1 METKDFLR
9 EITEIMGVSG
19 YELKVGLK
27 INDYF
32 HRLCDQ
38 TKIDK
43 LGNVIGYKKGSGN
56 GPKIMLA
63 AHMDEIGLMITKIE
77 EGGFLR
83 FTSVGGID
91 PRTLPA
97 QEVTIYGKEKVY
109 GIIGAKPPH
118 LTEPEERTKAIK
130 MYDLFIDTGLSEEEV
145 KEKIGVGDI
154 GVVNRNLLDLKNN
167 YVSGKALDDR
177 AGVAVIIE
185 CLKELRKMVHTAD
198 VYAVATVQEEVGLR
212 GAMVSSYGIVP
223 DIGIAIDVCFGD
235 MPGLSE
241 EYTSKLDDGPVLAIG
256 PNIHPKVFEGLKKV
270 AENWNIPIQLETAPG
285 HSGTDAG
292 AIQIARGGIA
302 TAVVSLPQRY
312 MHTSVET
319 LAIQD
324 IKKAGKLLALYIANL
339 DKKGLE
345 ELKCY

>member
-1 METKDFLR
+1 MDIKEFLK
-9 EITEIMGVSG
+9 EITETMGVSG

-32 HRLCDQ
+32 HKLCEE
-38 TKIDK
+38 TKMDK
-43 LGNVIGYKKGSGN
+43 LGNVIGLKKGSGN
-56 GPKIMLA
+56 GPRIMLA
-63 AHMDEIGLMITKIE
+63 GHMDEIGLMVTKIE
-77 EGGFLR
+77 KGGFLR
-83 FTSVGGID
+83 FTQVGGID

-97 QEVTIYGKEKVY
+97 QEVTVFGKEELY

-118 LTEPEERTKAIK
+118 LTSPSERGKAMK

-145 KEKIGVGDI
+145 KEKVSVGDI
-154 GVVNRNLLDLKNN
+154 AVVNRKFTELSNG
-167 YVSGKALDDR
+167 YVAAKALDDR

-185 CLKELRKMVHTAD
+185 CLKELQKISHTAD

-235 MPGLSE
+235 MPGLPE
-241 EYTSKLDDGPVLAIG
+241 DVTSKLDGGPALAMG
-256 PNIHPKVFEGLKKV
+256 PNIHPKVFEGIKNI
-270 AENWNIPIQLETAPG
+270 ASEWNIPIQLETAPG

-302 TAVVSLPQRY
+302 TAVVSLPERY

-319 LAIQD
+319 LSLAD
-324 IKKAGKLLALYIANL
+324 IKKAGRLLALYIASL
-339 DKKGLE
+339 DNKGLE
-345 ELKCY
+345 GLKCY

>member
-154 GVVNRNLLDLKNN
+154 VVVNRKLLELKNN

-270 AENWNIPIQLETAPG
+270 ADNWNIPIQLETAPG

-324 IKKAGKLLALYIANL
+324 IKKAGKLLALYIASL

>member
-1 METKDFLR
+1 MNTKEFLR
-9 EITEIMGVSG
+9 EVTETMGVSG

-32 HRLCDQ
+32 HRLCDE
-38 TKIDK
+38 TRIDK
-43 LGNVIGYKKGSGN
+43 LGNVIGLKKGNGE

-63 AHMDEIGLMITKIE
+63 GHMDEIGLMVTKIE

-83 FTSVGGID
+83 FTQVGGID

-97 QEVTIYGKEKVY
+97 QEVIIYGTEEIY

-118 LTEPEERTKAIK
+118 LTEAHERSKAMK

-145 KEKIGVGDI
+145 KDKIQIGDI
-154 GVVNRNLLDLKNN
+154 AVVNRKLMELNN
-167 YVSGKALDDR
+167 GYIAGKALDDR
-177 AGVAVIIE
+177 AGVAVILE
-185 CLKELRKMVHTAD
+185 CLKELKKISHTAD

-235 MPGLSE
+235 MPGLGE
-241 EYTSKLDDGPVLAIG
+241 DQTSKLDGGPALAMG
-256 PNIHPKVFEGLKKV
+256 PNIHPKVFEGLKNT
-270 AENWNIPIQLETAPG
+270 ASEWNIPIQLETAPG

-302 TAVVSLPQRY
+302 TAVVSLPERY

-319 LAIQD
+319 LSLND
-324 IKKAGKLLALYIANL
+324 IKKAGRLLALYIASL

-345 ELKCY
+345 GLKCY

>member
-43 LGNVIGYKKGSGN
+43 LGNVIGYKKGSGI

-154 GVVNRNLLDLKNN
+154 VVVNRKLLELKNN

-270 AENWNIPIQLETAPG
+270 ADNWNIPIQLETAPG

-324 IKKAGKLLALYIANL
+324 IKKAGKLLALYIASL